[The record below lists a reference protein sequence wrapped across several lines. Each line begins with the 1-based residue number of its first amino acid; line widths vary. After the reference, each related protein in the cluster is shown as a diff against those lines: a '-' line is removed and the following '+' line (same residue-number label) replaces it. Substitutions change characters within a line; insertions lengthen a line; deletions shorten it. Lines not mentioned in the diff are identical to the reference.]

1 MAARDRVKAPGGLG
15 IAGAAL
21 WRRLTADADLD
32 FDSGSLLTLELACR
46 QADDVGLLE
55 KMLADQGAVV
65 SGSKGQPRLS
75 GVLAELRQ
83 QRYALNRRGSAIGL
97 PEDDEPVG
105 KSPTQRKAQRAADA
119 RWSRQRERGRPA
131 VAVRRR
137 SASQSNP
144 VVPTALLGKYRERL
158 ARQPWK
164 TAWHGRKIETLDA
177 GHPLEVYQ
185 WEINMPAS
193 GPYRY
198 RVEPNGTMTPIDTA
212 PRFQSSTRR
221 RP

>member
-46 QADDVGLLE
+46 QADDVALLE

-83 QRYALNRRGSAIGL
+83 QRYALNRLVSAIGL
-97 PEDDEPVG
+97 PEDDAPVG
-105 KSPTQRKAQRAADA
+105 KSPSQRKAQRAADA
-119 RWSRQRERGRPA
+119 RWFRQARAREARSGGSAQVSSRVESRCPDSAAGEVPRAPSASAVEDGVARPQD
-131 VAVRRR
+131 RDSGRR
-137 SASQSNP
+137 SPS
-144 VVPTALLGKYRERL
+144 
-158 ARQPWK
+158 
-164 TAWHGRKIETLDA
+164 
-177 GHPLEVYQ
+177 
-185 WEINMPAS
+185 
-193 GPYRY
+193 
-198 RVEPNGTMTPIDTA
+198 
-212 PRFQSSTRR
+212 
-221 RP
+221 